1 MVASTQH
8 LASDDTLTLA
18 PLAPASALAHLQ
30 SLLGWYRLGQ
40 TRPLHFY
47 PKSAWAYVESGQ
59 RLSEARKKWD
69 RAMFAGENE
78 DPHYQLALRGV
89 ADPLDA
95 EFEQVAQDVFGLLI
109 TDAERTA

>member
-1 MVASTQH
+1 L
-8 LASDDTLTLA
+8 LA
-18 PLAPASALAHLQ
+18 
-30 SLLGWYRLGQ
+30 WYRLGQ

-47 PKSAWAYVESGQ
+47 PKSAWAYVEGGL
-59 RLSEARKKWD
+59 RISEARKKWD
-69 RAMFAGENE
+69 SAMFAGENE